1 MIENSSNYIEADP
14 NLKRLQITDKF
25 SISRKTTY
33 WLLQAGGWSV
43 LAILNM
49 AVLALVHKLS
59 LAHFLLLIYLAL
71 AGVAITH
78 IFRNIISRGKWV
90 DKPLKEVA
98 KRAVPGGFLAGAGVY
113 ICYWCAAYFTGQTNR
128 EVDIF
133 LNVLLGSLE
142 MTGIVY
148 GWFLIYFIV
157 HIFGNYKKAEIEA
170 LIWEAAVKDFELKTL
185 KSQLNPH
192 FMFNAMNSIRALI
205 EENPERAKTAL
216 TKLSNILRYSLKIER
231 TETVSLSD
239 EMQIIYDYL
248 DLEKIRF
255 EERLSYKIDI
265 SPDSAGV
272 EIPPMM
278 VQTLVENGI
287 KHGISKL
294 TEGGTIEISSHIEDS
309 FLHLC
314 VKNTGVLLKDVAKY
328 SEGIGINNTRHRLML
343 LYGEK
348 ATLELNNLA
357 DKYVSAEIHI
367 PLGGINR

>member
-1 MIENSSNYIEADP
+1 MFKNSSNFIEADT
-14 NLKRLQITDKF
+14 NLKLLQITSTF
-25 SISRKTTY
+25 SISRAKAY
-33 WLLQAGGWSV
+33 WLLQITGWCLVS
-43 LAILNM
+43 ILNM
-49 AVLALVHKLS
+49 AVLALVHKMNFP
-59 LAHFLLLIYLAL
+59 HFLLLSFLAF
-71 AGVAITH
+71 AGIAFTH
-78 IFRNIISRGKWV
+78 LFRNIIKKEKWV
-90 DKPLKEVA
+90 DLSLRKVA
-98 KRAVPGGFLAGAGVY
+98 FRVIPGSFLTGAAIY
-113 ICYWCAAYFTGQTNR
+113 LCYFAIAYFTGLTNR
-128 EVDIF
+128 EVNIF
-133 LNVLLGSLE
+133 LNILLGSLE
-142 MTGIVY
+142 ITGIVF

-157 HIFGNYKKAEIEA
+157 HILGNYKKAEIEA

-231 TETVSLSD
+231 TETVSLAD

-248 DLEKIRF
+248 DLEKMRF
-255 EERLSYKIDI
+255 EERLGYKIDI
-265 SPDSAGV
+265 SPESASV

-294 TEGGTIEISSHIEDS
+294 PEGGEIEINSYIEDS

-314 VKNTGVLLKDVAKY
+314 VKNTGIFVKDVAKY

-348 ATLELNNLA
+348 ATLELNNTA
-357 DKYVSAEIHI
+357 DNIVSAEIHI